1 MDEEDGF
8 ELIGPKTPTSLN
20 LQRNSKA
27 FSVNSEEDF
36 VPNTL
41 KLSSVLLM
49 DEKNDDPEITEQTK
63 KRVIQSFDLGNK
75 TKKDT
80 LLNHQSKTTAVVE
93 NKELVEEAVT

>member
-63 KRVIQSFDLGNK
+63 KRVIQSFDFGNK
-75 TKKDT
+75 KKDT
-80 LLNHQSKTTAVVE
+80 LLNHQSKPTAVVE